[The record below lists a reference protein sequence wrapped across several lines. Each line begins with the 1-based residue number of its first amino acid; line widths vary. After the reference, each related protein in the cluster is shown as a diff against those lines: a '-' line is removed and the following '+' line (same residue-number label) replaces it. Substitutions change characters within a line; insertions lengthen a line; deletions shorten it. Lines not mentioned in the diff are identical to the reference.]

1 LTTVEGE
8 QRRSSPEA
16 DKISK
21 KSNSNLRFRMDNL
34 VTSNIRQRPIRTM
47 VSVAG
52 IALGVCLV
60 MLFTGLSRGMSKD
73 LERRAT
79 NVRAELIFMR
89 PGAIQ
94 TTSAS
99 LNLDVRYAERLKGID
114 GVEDAISVGRYL
126 FQGTTGIGIEQI
138 DGVDWQSY
146 ARMNGIRIIDGQPP
160 SGSNEAMIDEVKSR
174 NNKLHVGDKIKPFGN
189 QEYRIAGIYS
199 PESGPRTKLTL
210 AGLQEALEAPGK
222 CTFIFVKLRNPDQI
236 DAMVSKINR
245 ELPGNTIQPTKEL
258 FAGFEKTIPYLGV
271 FLRVLVGL
279 AAVVSALVVMLAMYT
294 TITERTR
301 EIGILKAMG
310 ASRGYIVGIIEKE
323 AILISLI
330 GLVVGFA
337 LSVIAGF
344 FIHEVYGLVFEYSW
358 QWALTAAAIGLLGGI
373 LGALYPAWRAS
384 NLDPVNALAYD

>member
-1 LTTVEGE
+1 
-8 QRRSSPEA
+8 
-16 DKISK
+16 
-21 KSNSNLRFRMDNL
+21 
-34 VTSNIRQRPIRTM
+34 M

-114 GVEDAISVGRYL
+114 GVEDAIPVGRYL

-189 QEYRIAGIYS
+189 QEYRIVGIYS

-330 GLVVGFA
+330 GLVVGFVI
-337 LSVIAGF
+337 SVIAGF